1 MQPVVG
7 STPQGLPLLRW
18 FRRPDAPVP
27 RLPVRTP
34 SGRSRER
41 ARRDTFGT
49 MPHRPRPARDWR
61 RRPELLVGGVSLL
74 AVLVVVWGAWYLW
87 TTMMHHRATA
97 DETLRDHAAY
107 IADSYGGSVQSR
119 TFIDLRTLLRGAQRA
134 LVAKGQLTGD
144 SIATLT
150 AAEAFSPY
158 VLELA
163 PHRYFVFDSVEAVA
177 TSVGDTADAILATS
191 LRERLGRPRPREA
204 TYFGTVIAR
213 GADTSIAFVERE
225 RGGKRWVGLEIPLP
239 IYREKVLRMPLVPTL
254 NAFKRLRDSMHMAP
268 TDSLSQPI
276 AVRVTG
282 DHGEVLL
289 ESGNVAAGQWRSQRP
304 ILGPLMAEITYAI
317 LPSAV
322 PVLMPGGYPPLPG
335 ARVAIAVALALL
347 LVSAAAVTAWRTVA
361 LSRLREEFTSNMS
374 HELRTPLANIQ
385 LFAET
390 LLLERASGEAA
401 QRSALDTI
409 VRETRHL
416 GQMVENVLALSR
428 VGRPAHRLSPRPEDV
443 DRLLREVMALFEPL
457 ARAHRIVLVA
467 TITPGPEVPL
477 DADAVRRIVIN
488 LLDNAIRHGGS
499 GGTVALHSRHNA
511 TSLELV
517 VEDQGPGIAAEDRE
531 RIWEPFERGEG
542 SGSGIGLAVVRQ
554 LVLLHRGTVEI
565 EEVAPHGARFRVTL
579 PLTTGG

>member
-1 MQPVVG
+1 
-7 STPQGLPLLRW
+7 
-18 FRRPDAPVP
+18 
-27 RLPVRTP
+27 
-34 SGRSRER
+34 
-41 ARRDTFGT
+41 
-49 MPHRPRPARDWR
+49 MPHRTRPARDWR
-61 RRPELLVGGVSLL
+61 RRPELLVGGASLL
-74 AVLVVVWGAWYLW
+74 AVLMVGWGAWFLW
-87 TTMMHHRATA
+87 ATMMHHRATA

-107 IADSYGGSVQSR
+107 LADSYAGSIQSR

-134 LVAKGQLTGD
+134 LQARGELTAD

-150 AAEAFSPY
+150 GAEAFSPY

-163 PHRYFVFDSVEAVA
+163 PRRYFVFDSITAVA
-177 TSVGDTADAILATS
+177 TSRGDTADTLLATA
-191 LRERLGRPRPREA
+191 LRGRLGQPRPMEA
-204 TYFGTVIAR
+204 TYLGTVIAR
-213 GADTSIAFVERE
+213 GSDTSIAFVERE
-225 RGGKRWVGLEIPLP
+225 RGGTRWVGLEVPLP
-239 IYREKVLRMPLVPTL
+239 RFREQILKPPLTPTL
-254 NAFKRLRDSMHMAP
+254 NAFSRLRDSLRMAP
-268 TDSLSQPI
+268 TDSVSQPV
-276 AVRVTG
+276 ALRVLG

-289 ESGNVAAGQWRSQRP
+289 ESGDVSAGLWRSERP
-304 ILGPLMAEITYAI
+304 VLGPLKARVTYAI

-335 ARVAIAVALALL
+335 LRVAIAVALALL
-347 LVSAAAVTAWRTVA
+347 LLSAAAITAWRAVA

-443 DRLLREVMALFEPL
+443 ERLVREVAALFEPL
-457 ARAHRIVLVA
+457 ARAHAIRLVTEIGAGPVA
-467 TITPGPEVPL
+467 TL
-477 DADAVRRIVIN
+477 DSDAVRRILIN
-488 LLDNAIRHGGS
+488 LLDNAIRHGGD
-499 GGTVALHSRHNA
+499 GGTVTVRARHEA
-511 TSLELV
+511 TKLELI
-517 VEDQGPGIAAEDRE
+517 VEDRGPGIPAHDRE

-554 LVLLHRGTVEI
+554 LVLLHHGTVDLET
-565 EEVAPHGARFRVTL
+565 VDPHGARFRVTL
-579 PLTTGG
+579 PLHTGG

>member
-1 MQPVVG
+1 
-7 STPQGLPLLRW
+7 
-18 FRRPDAPVP
+18 
-27 RLPVRTP
+27 
-34 SGRSRER
+34 
-41 ARRDTFGT
+41 
-49 MPHRPRPARDWR
+49 
-61 RRPELLVGGVSLL
+61 
-74 AVLVVVWGAWYLW
+74 VLVVAWGAWFLW
-87 TTMMHHRATA
+87 ATMMHHRATA

-107 IADSYGGSVQSR
+107 LAGEYAGSVQSR

-134 LVAKGQLTGD
+134 LVARGQLTSD

-150 AAEAFSPY
+150 GAEAFSPY
-158 VLELA
+158 VLELS
-163 PHRYFVFDSVEAVA
+163 PHRYFVFDSIEAVA
-177 TSVGDTADAILATS
+177 TSAGDTADAILATS
-191 LRERLGRPRPREA
+191 LRGRLGKPRAKDA

-225 RGGKRWVGLEIPLP
+225 RGGTRWVGLEIPLT
-239 IYREKVLRMPLVPTL
+239 RFRDKVLRLPITPTL
-254 NAFKRLRDSMHMAP
+254 NAFMRLRDSMHMAP
-268 TDSLSQPI
+268 TDSTSQPI
-276 AVRVTG
+276 AVRVLG

-289 ESGNVAAGQWRSQRP
+289 ESGDVDAGEWRSERP
-304 ILGPLMAEITYAI
+304 VLGPLMSRITYAI
-317 LPSAV
+317 LPTAV

-335 ARVAIAVALALL
+335 ARVAMAVALALL

-443 DRLLREVMALFEPL
+443 DRLVREVAALFEPL
-457 ARAHRIVLVA
+457 ARQHRIVLA
-467 TITPGPEVPL
+467 TEITPGPVVTL

-488 LLDNAIRHGGS
+488 LIDNAIRHGGA
-499 GGTVALHSRHNA
+499 GGVVLLQSRHDA
-511 TSLELV
+511 TTLELV
-517 VEDQGPGIAAEDRE
+517 VEDQGPGIPPADRE
-531 RIWEPFERGEG
+531 RLWEPFERGEG

-554 LVLLHRGTVEI
+554 LVLLHHGTVQI
-565 EEVAPHGARFRVTL
+565 EEVAPHGARFRVSL